1 MLNRRL
7 TASNTHYSVHGGI
20 IPQYK
25 AQSAPALFCPRG
37 HHPTIQS
44 MECSCVILSTGASSH
59 NTKHGVLLPAT
70 AWMKHAQRPVSGMY
84 VSQGCMCLRDVCV
97 SGMYE
102 PTDVNHQIRPLR
114 RERGA
119 SVRLGLG
126 RAGKGVPAGGA
137 PRCGWALAGRGKECL
152 LG

>member
-1 MLNRRL
+1 MS
-7 TASNTHYSVHGGI
+7 TKAHKHYSEHV
-20 IPQYK
+20 K
-25 AQSAPALFCPRG
+25 RENSLNAQQTTNGQQHALFCPRG

-44 MECSCVILSTGASSH
+44 TECSCAILSTGASSH

-70 AWMKHAQRPVSGMY
+70 AWMNHAQRPVSGMY
-84 VSQGCMCLRDVCV
+84 VSQV
-97 SGMYE
+97 YE

-126 RAGKGVPAGGA
+126 GEGKGVPAGVMEA
-137 PRCGWALAGRGKECL
+137 PSPVREAQP
-152 LG
+152 